1 MIIEFGEENE
11 EYERHVGLNLEEE
24 PQIIYS
30 FFGCYN
36 KHGLYTLGCR
46 YISRRDF
53 RKLRMIGILRLRH
66 FFEIN
71 ESEKK
76 RWSNEEELNRLPLEM
91 KAIAKLCLL
100 DDKKLVFYI
109 MKFYV

>member
-1 MIIEFGEENE
+1 MA
-11 EYERHVGLNLEEE
+11 
-24 PQIIYS
+24 
-30 FFGCYN
+30 
-36 KHGLYTLGCR
+36 LGYK

-53 RKLRMIGILRLRH
+53 NKVSILGILLLRH
-66 FFEIN
+66 FFKIN

-100 DDKKLVFYI
+100 DDEKLVFHI
-109 MKFYV
+109 MKFYSPNLLL